1 MRKPL
6 IMGNGKI
13 NCEYAEN
20 SSVPNINFDLRH
32 TLDFLSINTH
42 QHMHIAAMQI
52 VAIHCWTNLTFS
64 KWVFVYAIFSF
75 ELYRYEVIYFSLIF
89 CYRCHSHFK
98 QFFFCNYSE
107 FYYIQMEKYARQAVS
122 EGVKSSD
129 DLHIG
134 GDSEI
139 YRVLNL
145 HYNRNNHIE
154 VSKPHRFLFITF
166 AAQQI
171 ETWNAIPFN

>member
-75 ELYRYEVIYFSLIF
+75 ELYRYKVIYFSLIF

-98 QFFFCNYSE
+98 QFFFVITVNFTTFKWRNTLDRQLVRE
-107 FYYIQMEKYARQAVS
+107 LRAQMICTLVAI
-122 EGVKSSD
+122 VKF
-129 DLHIG
+129 IG
-134 GDSEI
+134 CSI
-139 YRVLNL
+139 Y
-145 HYNRNNHIE
+145 
-154 VSKPHRFLFITF
+154 TT
-166 AAQQI
+166 I
-171 ETWNAIPFN
+171 ETITSR